1 MLSSTKKKKKT
12 VFWLQGII
20 AITLSLFMYLFL
32 CFLVYISWKS
42 GSRPKF
48 YVIFQRGHWES
59 QSFAWQA
66 LEEGKVA
73 VLPMQ
78 TWCTVRA
85 FPSRTGASCRQGLRL
100 RNLYSEVSMSEASA
114 EALPRRFSQ
123 HLLIRGLGLT
133 TFPHS
138 DWDYLHAYLFPPF
151 DPRSC

>member
-48 YVIFQRGHWES
+48 YVIFQRGHWQS

-100 RNLYSEVSMSEASA
+100 RNLYSEVCFHVGSLCWGTSQEIFPTPPHQRSWLNYFSSLRLRLSSC
-114 EALPRRFSQ
+114 LPLPS
-123 HLLIRGLGLT
+123 LW
-133 TFPHS
+133 S
-138 DWDYLHAYLFPPF
+138 
-151 DPRSC
+151 